1 MFVYFLSVRRPPRST
16 RTETLFPSTTLFRSQ
31 GRPGRRSPRRARHRP
46 LDFKLYVVL
55 TRTRENLSWGRRFRG
70 VLTMAEIDQTL
81 ASVERA
87 ILPTI
92 ASMLDALIDSAQ
104 GARPGI
110 DGLRYATDI
119 RLLAEPT
126 DRPEERQVGKECVST
141 CRSGGAP
148 VH

>member
-1 MFVYFLSVRRPPRST
+1 MGGDRRGH
-16 RTETLFPSTTLFRSQ
+16 LVAANQ

-119 RLLAEPT
+119 RLLAEQT
-126 DRPEERQVGKECVST
+126 DRASREIGELVAVARQFDVRPAKNIQ
-141 CRSGGAP
+141 AA
-148 VH
+148 